1 MDYGENGGKVE
12 ITNPIT
18 NTWDEPLMMMVVD
31 SKYQMKSL
39 GFTTGGIIG
48 SISLTFDCCLSLLL
62 ACVIIT
68 IRTSATNITA
78 HTTRKP
84 MKPGYLSQATYYI
97 IPNLILQILYVKHMP
112 LPYACPIW
120 HHNQDC

>member
-48 SISLTFDCCLSLLL
+48 SDLWKINPPL
-62 ACVIIT
+62 ASNSMHVDLFFT
-68 IRTSATNITA
+68 ILRVEVVALMINMVEEEG
-78 HTTRKP
+78 RGEGFK
-84 MKPGYLSQATYYI
+84 
-97 IPNLILQILYVKHMP
+97 
-112 LPYACPIW
+112 
-120 HHNQDC
+120 